1 MNNDLK
7 NQCGLSTKYLQFMGS
22 DALTCQAEERT
33 TAVWIN
39 APAGALSAGLRAALP
54 AGLGV
59 TASPQP
65 PHSLLVPST
74 GGREMPPAAELGVAQ
89 VLGGLFSTYAGFLCG
104 LRRRGPLLGETLQE
118 RLMRTCFRSSH
129 FYIGW

>member
-1 MNNDLK
+1 
-7 NQCGLSTKYLQFMGS
+7 
-22 DALTCQAEERT
+22 
-33 TAVWIN
+33 
-39 APAGALSAGLRAALP
+39 
-54 AGLGV
+54 
-59 TASPQP
+59 
-65 PHSLLVPST
+65 
-74 GGREMPPAAELGVAQ
+74 MPPAAELGVAQ